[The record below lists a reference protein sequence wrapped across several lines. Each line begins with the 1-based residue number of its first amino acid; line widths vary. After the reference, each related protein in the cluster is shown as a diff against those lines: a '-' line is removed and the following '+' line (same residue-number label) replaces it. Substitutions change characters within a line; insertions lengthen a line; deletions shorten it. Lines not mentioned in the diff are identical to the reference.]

1 MTNYMY
7 KTFREGT
14 WHIYSE
20 EYANATDCLKWYLK
34 NGAFLEALSNRK
46 LVLFKGG
53 KKSYICL

>member
-20 EYANATDCLKWYLK
+20 EYPLLKDCLLWFSK
-34 NGAFLEALSNRK
+34 NGEFLENLSNRK

-53 KKSYICL
+53 KKVKQ

>member
-14 WHIYSE
+14 WYIYSE
-20 EYANATDCLKWYLK
+20 EYSLLEDCLSWFAK
-34 NGAFLEALSNRK
+34 NGEFLENLSNRK

-53 KKSYICL
+53 KKVKL

>member
-1 MTNYMY
+1 MTNYTY

-20 EYANATDCLKWYLK
+20 EYPLLKDCLLWYSK
-34 NGAFLEALSNRK
+34 YGAFLQNVSNRK

-53 KKSYICL
+53 KKVKQ

>member
-20 EYANATDCLKWYLK
+20 EYPLLKDCLVWYSK
-34 NGAFLEALSNRK
+34 SGAFLENLSNRK

-53 KKSYICL
+53 KKVK